1 MLVSHFVLRVSP
13 SAIVSSMKD
22 MYRAAA
28 SLLLL
33 RPTSEEDYELL
44 LLHKP
49 RKKDAWQLPQGGA
62 EEGETIEGAA
72 VRELKEEAG
81 ISDVTVLGKSDLVYQ
96 YDFPASYRRFRPDH
110 ICGQRIEFVF
120 GVCPAGTEVTVDGVE
135 VNDYQWVRPDDVGAL
150 LKRKAYL
157 ELVQSLIKEALSRV

>member
-1 MLVSHFVLRVSP
+1 
-13 SAIVSSMKD
+13 MKD

-33 RPTSEEDYELL
+33 RPAEDGYEFL

-49 RKKDAWQLPQGGA
+49 RKRDAWQLPQGGA
-62 EEGETIEGAA
+62 DEGETAEQCA
-72 VRELKEEAG
+72 VRELREEAG
-81 ISDVTVLGKSDLVYQ
+81 ITDVTILGKSDLVYK

-120 GVCPAGTEVTVDGVE
+120 GTCPADVVVTVDNVE
-135 VNDYQWVRPDDVGAL
+135 VDNYTWVPTEKVGQF

-157 ELVQSLIKEALSRV
+157 ELVTSLIQEALARV

>member
-1 MLVSHFVLRVSP
+1 MN
-13 SAIVSSMKD
+13 D

-33 RPTSEEDYELL
+33 RPAQNGYELL

-49 RKKDAWQLPQGGA
+49 RKRDAWQLPQGGA
-62 EEGETIEGAA
+62 EKGETAEQCA
-72 VRELKEEAG
+72 VRELREEAG
-81 ISDVTVLGKSDLVYQ
+81 ITDVTVLGKSDLVYK
-96 YDFPASYRRFRPDH
+96 YDFPASYRRFRPDN

-120 GVCPAGTEVTVDGVE
+120 GTCSPDATVTVDNVE
-135 VNDYQWVRPDDVGAL
+135 VDDFKWIPTDTVGEF

-157 ELVQSLIKEALSRV
+157 ELVTSLIAEALARV